1 MQSFNLIEM
10 WHNMAPLAKAVN
22 VMLAICS
29 IYSLWVIIDR
39 TIGLRAVRIK
49 STTFVLSLRD
59 QLKYRNVDGAMQLAT
74 HQNDSPV
81 ARMVKEAFTEYRE
94 GTDAI
99 RARGAHEAHDYDS
112 VEAVERVIDRVK
124 EREQAD
130 MKRGLGGLASISSAA
145 PFIGLF
151 GTVIGI
157 ISAFRSMAASG
168 QGGLG
173 AVSAGISEALF
184 TTAVGLLVA
193 IPAVMTFNYFTT
205 TIERFMVDMNGVGSE
220 LVSFVLREQV
230 SPAAAPQ
237 PGASQHAPQYA
248 QAPSSLHPSQQ
259 PPPVYPSHQP
269 PPIHGQHASNHPP
282 PMYPHGGPTSAHSP
296 AAPPV
301 STGYPPYPPR

>member
-99 RARGAHEAHDYDS
+99 RARGAHEAPRDRCGAACGRC
-112 VEAVERVIDRVK
+112 AVLGR
-124 EREQAD
+124 
-130 MKRGLGGLASISSAA
+130 GGLRA
-145 PFIGLF
+145 
-151 GTVIGI
+151 
-157 ISAFRSMAASG
+157 
-168 QGGLG
+168 QGGTRL
-173 AVSAGISEALF
+173 
-184 TTAVGLLVA
+184 
-193 IPAVMTFNYFTT
+193 
-205 TIERFMVDMNGVGSE
+205 
-220 LVSFVLREQV
+220 
-230 SPAAAPQ
+230 
-237 PGASQHAPQYA
+237 
-248 QAPSSLHPSQQ
+248 
-259 PPPVYPSHQP
+259 
-269 PPIHGQHASNHPP
+269 
-282 PMYPHGGPTSAHSP
+282 
-296 AAPPV
+296 
-301 STGYPPYPPR
+301 

>member
-1 MQSFNLIEM
+1 MESFNLVEM
-10 WHNMAPLAKAVN
+10 WRNMAPLAKAVN

-39 TIGLRAVRIK
+39 VIGLRSVRIK
-49 STTFVLSLRD
+49 STSFVLSLRD
-59 QLKYRNVDGAMQLAT
+59 QLKYRNIDGAMQLAT

-81 ARMVKEAFTEYRE
+81 ARMVKEALTEYRE
-94 GTDAI
+94 GSDAV
-99 RARGAHEAHDYDS
+99 RAAREHGEYDP

-173 AVSAGISEALF
+173 AVSGGISEALF

-230 SPAAAPQ
+230 SPSTAAVGAPAAAHAHGP
-237 PGASQHAPQYA
+237 ASV
-248 QAPSSLHPSQQ
+248 HPSHQ

-269 PPIHGQHASNHPP
+269 PAVHHPASNHPP
-282 PMYPHGGPTSAHSP
+282 PMYPPHGGPASAHSP
-296 AAPPV
+296 GAPPV